1 MSTKIKRLTPQFSE
15 LLSSVVIGF
24 MTAVIIVVSP
34 VASAQTLSEIR
45 ARGEINLC
53 AHPEQMP
60 FSRRA
65 DKPEGF
71 QIDIARAVAEKLD
84 VSLNVS
90 WIFSKRQAKKV
101 GCDFYA
107 GVARF
112 KEGDSKYL
120 LISDPYLRLEFK
132 LVTLDKGSVISDI
145 DDLKPLVVGV
155 SPGSIASGALV
166 HNHISIAVRFQ
177 DEASR
182 LQALADGLIDAAVVT
197 NVSAG
202 WFQENLGKLR
212 QYDAENIL
220 HADLNYDYALGL
232 RRSDEDSRNGF
243 NQLLAEMKSDGAL
256 SNILA
261 RYGLQ

>member
-1 MSTKIKRLTPQFSE
+1 MCPKITRLTTRFYKRLNS
-15 LLSSVVIGF
+15 
-24 MTAVIIVVSP
+24 AVISFIASVFMVISP
-34 VASAQTLSEIR
+34 VSFAQALSEIR
-45 ARGEINLC
+45 ANCEINLC

-65 DKPEGF
+65 EKPEGF
-71 QIDIARAVAEKLD
+71 QIDIARAIAEKLD

-107 GVARF
+107 GVARL

-120 LISDPYLRLEFK
+120 LISDPYLRLEFI
-132 LVTLDKGSVISDI
+132 LVTLNQGIVINDI
-145 DDLKPLVVGV
+145 ADLKPLVVGV
-155 SPGSIASGALV
+155 SPGSIASGALIQ
-166 HNHISIAVRFQ
+166 NHISIAVRFP

-202 WFQENLGKLR
+202 WFQENQGKL
-212 QYDAENIL
+212 QVFDAEKIL

-232 RRSDEDSRNGF
+232 RKSDEDSRSEF
-243 NQLLAEMKSDGAL
+243 NQ
-256 SNILA
+256 ILA
-261 RYGLQ
+261 GMKDDGSLSEILNRYGLK